1 MTGALPDDAERRYG
15 NDGARKLDEL
25 ARHRRVEASA
35 ERIEVERGGRRTVW
49 RRWGKGYPT
58 ILHHGGSGSWSHW
71 TRNIEALAAGR
82 MVLAPDSPG
91 CGESD
96 PPEEET
102 AEAIAG
108 SLWRDLDEIVGS
120 GAEVDLVGFSY
131 GGGITGTMTALEQKR
146 VRQFVLVGAGGLGLR
161 RPERLPLVRWRG
173 LDDAAR
179 IEGHRR
185 NLSILMI
192 AKPENIDELAVMLQA
207 TNVPACRID
216 TRPITGSVRLDVS
229 LDGNRVSVSGIW
241 GALDSTVDGGF
252 SRHEA
257 LLKRFDPGSELVV
270 IPEVGHWVQY
280 EGADAFNPILTRL
293 LDRQRRWGER

>member
-1 MTGALPDDAERRYG
+1 
-15 NDGARKLDEL
+15 LDEFE
-25 ARHRRVEASA
+25 RHRRVEASA
-35 ERIEVERGGRRTVW
+35 ERIVVERDGRGTVW
-49 RRWGKGYPT
+49 RRWGKGFPT
-58 ILHHGGSGSWSHW
+58 VLHHGGSGSWSHW

-82 MVLAPDSPG
+82 MVLVPDSPG

-96 PPEEET
+96 PPVEQT
-102 AEAIAG
+102 AEGIAR
-108 SLWRDLDEIVGS
+108 SLWRDLDELVGA

-131 GGGITGTMTALEQKR
+131 GGGITGTMTALDPTR
-146 VRQFVLVGAGGLGLR
+146 VRQFILVGSGGLGLR
-161 RPERLPLVRWRG
+161 RPERLPLIRWRG
-173 LDDAAR
+173 LDEAAR
-179 IEGHRR
+179 IEAHRQ

-192 AKPENIDELAVMLQA
+192 AKPENIDELAVRLQA

-229 LDGNRVSVSGIW
+229 LEGNRVPISGIW

-257 LLKRFDPGSELVV
+257 LLKRLDPGSELVI

-280 EGADAFNPILTRL
+280 EGAGTFNPTLLRL
-293 LDRQRRWGER
+293 LDRKRRWGEV